1 MLEPANAAGPGGTYP
16 TGNGFNISYLRSK
29 GQTAQADAAQ
39 NISDWINAS
48 LTETDINLV
57 VDLSRRAQRE
67 AMLNLTIYVPAQQ
80 QYSFFVYRT
89 WIQGI
94 PLEGNP
100 MLGGT
105 DILYNLLT
113 KSGTIQGAVATSSS
127 PGPGTVGG
135 LGAPSFLVPLSL
147 LVFRRK
153 PESL

>member
-1 MLEPANAAGPGGTYP
+1 MR
-16 TGNGFNISYLRSK
+16 NGFYIGCLRSK
-29 GQTAQADAAQ
+29 RQSAHADAVQ
-39 NISDWINAS
+39 NLSDWIEAG
-48 LTETDINLV
+48 LTETDINIV

-135 LGAPSFLVPLSL
+135 FGITPLIAPLGL
-147 LVFRRK
+147 LAVRRRDEE
-153 PESL
+153 P